1 MTLDAPNDYHLHMIP
16 RRGKRGERRNVEDSS
31 DLHGCCLLWRY
42 SNGRDVSFNEVE
54 GGGIR
59 NEGDNALAIHDWWQ
73 WCEGRIE
80 QENGVSGGLKIRQVA
95 RKGFLEDEGVGT

>member
-42 SNGRDVSFNEVE
+42 SNRRDVSSTRSKEEASAMKETTLLPSMTGGSGARGGFNRRMEF
-54 GGGIR
+54 
-59 NEGDNALAIHDWWQ
+59 LA
-73 WCEGRIE
+73 
-80 QENGVSGGLKIRQVA
+80 A
-95 RKGFLEDEGVGT
+95 

>member
-1 MTLDAPNDYHLHMIP
+1 MLPPLEIQQSKG
-16 RRGKRGERRNVEDSS
+16 R
-31 DLHGCCLLWRY
+31 LL
-42 SNGRDVSFNEVE
+42 NEVE

-95 RKGFLEDEGVGT
+95 RKGFLEDEGVRT